1 MYGKRCE
8 NCSGEDCACCE
19 VYREY
24 ETSCRT
30 ERHEETYDEY
40 DERSEADFLNN
51 IRECDKCGEEG
62 PIFHR
67 TNVNDEMMWLC
78 DNCIRETL

>member
-8 NCSGEDCACCE
+8 NCSGEDCACCK

-24 ETSCRT
+24 EADCKADIP
-30 ERHEETYDEY
+30 EPDYDLMEDAY
-40 DERSEADFLNN
+40 YLNL
-51 IRECDKCGEEG
+51 RECDTCGEEG

-78 DNCIRETL
+78 DNGIRETL